1 LIYVKACVSRKMKV
15 NRNADK
21 QKHYFRNQK
30 ATRMSKTYKI
40 AALKGDGIGP
50 EVTEATV
57 RVLEAVQDKSTFKLN
72 FLYGEAGYHCIAQ
85 YGTNLPKE
93 TIELIKQTDACLKG
107 PMTTPEEPGAPVSV
121 AVTLRRMFNLY
132 ANVRP
137 CKSFPSVESLKPNID
152 LIVVRENTEGLYSG
166 AESLLAP
173 GVGVALRII
182 THDASLKIAEFAFK
196 LAAQRRKHLTYVHK
210 GNILRI
216 TDGIFK
222 DAVKEAQKKYPD
234 IEVDDLHID
243 AATMQL
249 IKKPEAY
256 DVMVTTNLFGDI
268 LSDEAAQV
276 TGSLGLAAGANIGE
290 SYGMFEP
297 VHGSAPKYAGM
308 NRVNPIATIMAGA
321 MMLDY
326 LGEKAAATKIETAVI
341 AVLKEGKVRTADLGG
356 SATTS
361 EMADAIVAKVKAAK
375 K

>member
-1 LIYVKACVSRKMKV
+1 M
-15 NRNADK
+15 
-21 QKHYFRNQK
+21 
-30 ATRMSKTYKI
+30 TKTYKI
-40 AALKGDGIGP
+40 AVLKGDGIGP

-57 RVLEAVQDKSTFKLN
+57 KVLQAIQEKSNFKLN

-93 TIELIKQTDACLKG
+93 TLELIKQTSACLKG

-121 AVTLRRMFNLY
+121 AVTLRKIFNLY

-137 CKSFPSVESLKPNID
+137 CRSFPSVEALKPNID
-152 LIVVRENTEGLYSG
+152 LVVVRENTEGLYSG

-173 GVGVALRII
+173 GVGIALRII
-182 THDASLKIAEFAFK
+182 TKEASLKIANFAFK
-196 LAAQRRKHLTYVHK
+196 LASQRRKHLTYVHK

-222 DAVKEAQKKYPD
+222 DAVKEAQQKYPD
-234 IEVDDLHID
+234 ITVDDLHID

-256 DVMVTTNLFGDI
+256 DVIVTTNLFGDI

-290 SYGMFEP
+290 TYGMFEP
-297 VHGSAPKYAGM
+297 VHGSAPKYTGM
-308 NRVNPIATIMAGA
+308 NRVNPIATIMAGS

-326 LGEKAAATKIETAVI
+326 LGEKAGAAKIEKAVI
-341 AVLKEGKVRTADLGG
+341 SVLNEGKVRTADLGG
-356 SATTS
+356 SASTS
-361 EMADAIVAKVKAAK
+361 EMANAIAAKIKAA
-375 K
+375 

>member
-1 LIYVKACVSRKMKV
+1 M
-15 NRNADK
+15 
-21 QKHYFRNQK
+21 
-30 ATRMSKTYKI
+30 TKTYTI

-57 RVLEAVQDKSTFKLN
+57 KVLEAAQKKGNFNLN
-72 FLYGEAGYHCIAQ
+72 ILYGEAGAHCIPA
-85 YGTNLPKE
+85 YGTNLPQE
-93 TIELIKQTDACLKG
+93 TVELIKKTDACLKG

-137 CKSFPSVESLKPNID
+137 CKTYPSVEALKPNID
-152 LIVVRENTEGLYSG
+152 LIVVRENTEGMYSG
-166 AESLLAP
+166 DEALLAP
-173 GVGVALRII
+173 GVGVALRVI
-182 THDASLKIAEFAFK
+182 TREASLRVADFAFK
-196 LAAQRRKHLTYVHK
+196 LAMQRKKHLTYIHK

-222 DAVKEAQKKYPD
+222 DAVKEAQQKYPQV
-234 IEVDDLHID
+234 EVDDLHID

-290 SYGMFEP
+290 TYGMFEP
-297 VHGSAPKYAGM
+297 VHGSAPKYTGM

-321 MMLDY
+321 MMMDW
-326 LGEKAAATKIETAVI
+326 LGEKQAAKRIED
-341 AVLKEGKVRTADLGG
+341 AVLAVLQEAKVRTADLGG
-356 SATTS
+356 KATGT
-361 EMADAIVAKVKAAK
+361 EITDAIVSKI
-375 K
+375 

>member
-1 LIYVKACVSRKMKV
+1 MLISKNIILQTQKV
-15 NRNADK
+15 T
-21 QKHYFRNQK
+21 QLI
-30 ATRMSKTYKI
+30 KTYDV
-40 AALKGDGIGP
+40 AVLKGDGIGP

-57 RVLEAVQDKSTFKLN
+57 KVLEAVQEKADFKLN
-72 FLYGEAGYHCIAQ
+72 FLYGEAGYHCIAEH
-85 YGTNLPKE
+85 GTNLPKQ
-93 TIELIKQTDACLKG
+93 TIELIKQTKACLKG

-182 THDASLKIAEFAFK
+182 TTEASLKIAEFAFK
-196 LAAQRRKHLTYVHK
+196 LASQRRKHLTYVHK

-222 DAVKEAQKKYPD
+222 DAVKEVQKKYPS

-249 IKKPEAY
+249 IKKPESY

-276 TGSLGLAAGANIGE
+276 TGSLGLAAGANIGAA
-290 SYGMFEP
+290 YGMFEP

-326 LGEKAAATKIETAVI
+326 MGEKTAAAKIETAVI
-341 AVLKEGKVRTADLGG
+341 EVLKEGKVRTADLGG
-356 SATTS
+356 TATTS
-361 EMADAIVAKVKAAK
+361 EMANAIVANLKL
-375 K
+375 

>member
-1 LIYVKACVSRKMKV
+1 MLISKNIILQTQKV
-15 NRNADK
+15 T
-21 QKHYFRNQK
+21 QLI
-30 ATRMSKTYKI
+30 KTYDV
-40 AALKGDGIGP
+40 AVLKGDGIGP

-57 RVLEAVQDKSTFKLN
+57 KVLEAVQEKVYFKLN
-72 FLYGEAGYHCIAQ
+72 FLYGEAGYHCIAEH
-85 YGTNLPKE
+85 GTNLPKQ
-93 TIELIKQTDACLKG
+93 TIELIKQTKACLKG

-166 AESLLAP
+166 VEYLLAP

-182 THDASLKIAEFAFK
+182 TREASVKIAEFAFK
-196 LAAQRRKHLTYVHK
+196 LASQRRKHLTYVHK

-222 DAVKEAQKKYPD
+222 DAVKEVQQKYPD

-249 IKKPEAY
+249 IKKPESY

-276 TGSLGLAAGANIGE
+276 TGSLGLAAGANIGAT
-290 SYGMFEP
+290 YGMFEP

-308 NRVNPIATIMAGA
+308 NRVNPIATIMAGS

-326 LGEKAAATKIETAVI
+326 LGEKTAAAKIEIAVI
-341 AVLKEGKVRTADLGG
+341 EVLKEGKVRTADLGG
-356 SATTS
+356 TSTTS
-361 EMADAIVAKVKAAK
+361 EMANAIVAHLKL
-375 K
+375 